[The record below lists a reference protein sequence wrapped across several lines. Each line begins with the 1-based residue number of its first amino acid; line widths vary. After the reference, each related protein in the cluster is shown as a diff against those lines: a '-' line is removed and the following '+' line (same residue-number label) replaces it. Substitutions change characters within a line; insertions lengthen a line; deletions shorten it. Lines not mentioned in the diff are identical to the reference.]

1 MNPTPL
7 KKARTYGPD
16 VILREGPQG
25 PVVEKTYRNRALPVR
40 LIGRLLVARETSIYE
55 KLEGV
60 AGIPPL
66 CAAPDSYT
74 LVTGYMGGAN
84 LRETPEKPGAAYFR
98 RLETLIGAMHD
109 RGVIHL
115 DLRNRRNYGIDAQGH
130 PYLVDFATALYLPQQ
145 GPLFRLLCLL
155 DRAGSL
161 KVKGKLAPELLSA
174 SELRRRDRGQ
184 RLSRLWLPSRLKSL
198 LRRR

>member
-16 VILREGPQG
+16 VILRDGPFG
-25 PVVEKTYRNRALPVR
+25 PVVEKTYRARTWPIR
-40 LIGRLLVARETSIYE
+40 LIGRLLVARESYIYE

-66 CAAPDSYT
+66 CAAPDSCT

-84 LRETPEKPGAAYFR
+84 LRETAVKPDAAYFR
-98 RLETLIGAMHD
+98 RLETLIDAMHD

-115 DLRNRRNYGIDAQGH
+115 DLRNRRNYGIDPQGH
-130 PYLVDFATALYLPQQ
+130 PYLVDFATALYLPKQ
-145 GPLFRLLCLL
+145 GPLFKFLCLI
-155 DRAGSL
+155 DRSGSL
-161 KVKGKLAPELLSA
+161 KVKGKLAPELLDA
-174 SELRRRDRGQ
+174 GERRHRDRG
-184 RLSRLWLPSRLKSL
+184 RWLSRLWLPSRLKSL
-198 LRRR
+198 LRR